1 MTNPIPFD
9 AIGQDISVLPNAK
22 LEASESLPKANLY
35 SISGNFEFLGV
46 KIDGISLGTNKQ
58 NIIQT
63 ISIAIPGELNRETY
77 NLLVDAYGEP
87 KALYNTDQVIE
98 VSESVDEKGIRAK
111 ETKSTM
117 KECTFDEEP
126 KLIVWDNNK
135 GKIELS
141 MARKRQLFRTYRI
154 TFGDR
159 SYLFD

>member
-9 AIGQDISVLPNAK
+9 AIGQNISVLPNAK

-35 SISGNFEFLGV
+35 SLSGNFEFLGI

-58 NIIQT
+58 SIIKT
-63 ISIAIPGELNRETY
+63 ISIPVPGNLDRDTY
-77 NLLVDAYGEP
+77 ILLTKKYGEP
-87 KALYNTDQVIE
+87 KALYKTDKVKV
-98 VSESVDEKGIRAK
+98 VSESIFEDGFQVKRTEA
-111 ETKSTM
+111 TM

-126 KLIVWDNNK
+126 KLIVWDNDK

-141 MARKRQLFRTYRI
+141 MAHKGQLFPAYRI